1 MATSIVQGPL
11 VDNIPVVFVS
21 SGCMWG
27 SGVLIHQSLGIIL
40 TCSHVVNGAK
50 EGIGTYIYTLVIWY
64 IILIS
69 HI

>member
-1 MATSIVQGPL
+1 MATSLFHSPV

-50 EGIGTYIYTLVIWY
+50 EGIARIYLSVLEW
-64 IILIS
+64 LLGALF
-69 HI
+69 